1 MQMYNFKRLF
11 IDKIFQGIYRY
22 NSCIIY
28 SKSSTSKTKKQKLKK
43 KDNIW
48 MIFYSFKIV
57 EFLYIL

>member
-43 KDNIW
+43 KDNI
-48 MIFYSFKIV
+48 
-57 EFLYIL
+57 